1 MTLGEGGE
9 LGKEEDQEEEAEE
22 ERKRKQDRDVWA
34 WPCKNGGS
42 NQD

>member
-1 MTLGEGGE
+1 MTLGAGGE
-9 LGKEEDQEEEAEE
+9 LRREEDQEEEE

-34 WPCKNGGS
+34 WLCKDGGS